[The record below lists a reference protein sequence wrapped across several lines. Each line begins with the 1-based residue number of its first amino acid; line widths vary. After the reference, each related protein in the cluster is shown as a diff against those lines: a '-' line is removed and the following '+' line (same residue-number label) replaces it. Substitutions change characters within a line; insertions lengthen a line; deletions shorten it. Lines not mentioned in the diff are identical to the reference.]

1 VNRALP
7 ASLLLHAIFIAAL
20 LLFGSQ
26 VVRQPMP
33 RQRAISVRLAELPS
47 PRPQVQAAP
56 PQPAAEP
63 VAQPAAEPV
72 ARPAVVPKAAEK
84 KPAPKEAAKPAAKPV
99 APDPKPAAKPT
110 APDHQPAAKPAAP
123 DRQPAQTG
131 PAAAMPRL
139 GADVT
144 VAPQYQ
150 YYLDLLEQRIARN
163 WQPRK
168 LGFRSGAPVTCSI
181 HFQVEQD
188 GRLTRPTVSASS
200 GVPLM
205 DREALRAV
213 EAVGTFLPIPA
224 GMAGRGIGITYIFTL
239 TAGN

>member
-1 VNRALP
+1 MNRALP
-7 ASLLLHAIFIAAL
+7 ASLLLHALFIAAL

-63 VAQPAAEPV
+63 VV
-72 ARPAVVPKAAEK
+72 RPTVVPKAAEK

-99 APDPKPAAKPT
+99 VSDPK
-110 APDHQPAAKPAAP
+110 PAAKPAAP
-123 DRQPAQTG
+123 DRQPAQPG

-168 LGFRSGAPVTCSI
+168 LGFRSGAPVTCSV

-188 GRLTRPTVSASS
+188 GRLSRPTVTASS

>member
-1 VNRALP
+1 MNRALP
-7 ASLLLHAIFIAAL
+7 ASLLLHALFIAAL

-33 RQRAISVRLAELPS
+33 RQRTISVRLAELPS
-47 PRPQVQAAP
+47 PRPQVQ
-56 PQPAAEP
+56 
-63 VAQPAAEPV
+63 VARPQPAAEPV
-72 ARPAVVPKAAEK
+72 ARPAVVPKAADK
-84 KPAPKEAAKPAAKPV
+84 KPVPKEAAKPV
-99 APDPKPAAKPT
+99 T
-110 APDHQPAAKPAAP
+110 KPAAP
-123 DRQPAQTG
+123 DRQPAQPDAAAPAPAQAG
-131 PAAAMPRL
+131 PAAATPRL

-168 LGFRSGAPVTCSI
+168 LGFRSGAPVTCSV

-188 GRLTRPTVSASS
+188 GRISRPTVSAAS

>member
-1 VNRALP
+1 MNRALP
-7 ASLLLHAIFIAAL
+7 ASLLLHVLFIAAL

-47 PRPQVQAAP
+47 PRPQVRTAP

-63 VAQPAAEPV
+63 EI
-72 ARPAVVPKAAEK
+72 RPAVVPKAAEK
-84 KPAPKEAAKPAAKPV
+84 KTAPKEAVKPV
-99 APDPKPAAKPT
+99 TK
-110 APDHQPAAKPAAP
+110 PAAKPAAT
-123 DRQPAQTG
+123 DRQPAQPDAATPAQAG
-131 PAAAMPRL
+131 PAAATPRL

-168 LGFRSGAPVTCSI
+168 LGFRSGAPVTCSV

-188 GRLTRPTVSASS
+188 GRISRPTVSAGS

>member
-1 VNRALP
+1 MNRALP
-7 ASLLLHAIFIAAL
+7 ASLLLHVFFIAAL

-33 RQRAISVRLAELPS
+33 RQRAISVRLAELPD
-47 PRPQVQAAP
+47 PRPPVQAAR

-63 VAQPAAEPV
+63 VV
-72 ARPAVVPKAAEK
+72 RPAVVPKAAEK
-84 KPAPKEAAKPAAKPV
+84 KPATKAAAK
-99 APDPKPAAKPT
+99 
-110 APDHQPAAKPAAP
+110 PAAKPAAP
-123 DRQPAQTG
+123 DRRPAQPEAEAPAQAG
-131 PAAAMPRL
+131 PAAAAPRL

-168 LGFRSGAPVTCSI
+168 LGFRSGAPVTCTV

-188 GRLTRPTVSASS
+188 GRLSRPTVTAGS

>member
-1 VNRALP
+1 MNRALP
-7 ASLLLHAIFIAAL
+7 ASLLLHVLFIAAL

-26 VVRQPMP
+26 VVRQPLP
-33 RQRAISVRLAELPS
+33 RQRAISVRLAELPD
-47 PRPQVQAAP
+47 PRPQVQVAR

-63 VAQPAAEPV
+63 VV
-72 ARPAVVPKAAEK
+72 RPAVVPKAAEK
-84 KPAPKEAAKPAAKPV
+84 KPAA
-99 APDPKPAAKPT
+99 KPAAKPT
-110 APDHQPAAKPAAP
+110 AKPAAP
-123 DRQPAQTG
+123 DREPAPAADAAPAQAG
-131 PAAAMPRL
+131 PAAATPRL

-188 GRLTRPTVSASS
+188 GRISRPTVSAGS

>member
-1 VNRALP
+1 MNRALP
-7 ASLLLHAIFIAAL
+7 ASLLLHALFITAL

-47 PRPQVQAAP
+47 PRPQVRTAP
-56 PQPAAEP
+56 PQPVAEP
-63 VAQPAAEPV
+63 EV
-72 ARPAVVPKAAEK
+72 RPAVVPKAAEK
-84 KPAPKEAAKPAAKPV
+84 KPAPKEAAKPVTK
-99 APDPKPAAKPT
+99 
-110 APDHQPAAKPAAP
+110 PAAKPAAP
-123 DRQPAQTG
+123 DRQPAQADAATPAQSG
-131 PAAAMPRL
+131 PAAATPRL

-168 LGFRSGAPVTCSI
+168 LGFRSGAPVTCSV

-188 GRLTRPTVSASS
+188 GRLLRPTVTASS